1 MTKISSSNSVL
12 WLQVFALAGVQGA
25 ITLTWV
31 MYNVYLEDLLV
42 AFGFAAPL
50 AATLLIIENAIA
62 AICEPVMGG
71 LSERQ
76 YRWMA
81 SGLPFISLG
90 VILSSALFIAIPAIA
105 ILGNTPALK
114 WVLPVMLVAWAM
126 AMTIFRSPALSLL
139 GRYSSPDSLPQ
150 AASIV
155 TFMGSFV
162 SAWQSAAADF
172 LLSLGPAVTFTIG
185 SVVLLAATGLLRFFH
200 PPQSPTSESEATK
213 NETQPVSIPILVII
227 ALMGTAMA
235 WTTRFLFGNLPGAIA
250 IQLPQMDID
259 RFMLGLALF
268 MAFTTLLAG
277 QIGTRLGN
285 KRAMLV
291 GVIGVVLCLPLAAT
305 KSAMLLF
312 ALALLVITIAYPLIW
327 NGVIPLALSVV
338 PPHRAGLGV
347 GCFFGG
353 FTGGMTLFNLIILPQ
368 QNNLSIFTGAI
379 AGAIS
384 CAAIGV
390 LTMVLN
396 RDRSA
401 YLP

>member
-1 MTKISSSNSVL
+1 MTKISSSSSVL

-31 MYNVYLEDLLV
+31 IYDFYLQDLLV
-42 AFGFAAPL
+42 AFGFAAPF

-62 AICEPVMGG
+62 AICEPIMGG
-71 LSERQ
+71 LSESQ

-105 ILGNTPALK
+105 IWGNTPALK
-114 WVLPVMLVAWAM
+114 WFLPVILVAWTT
-126 AMTIFRSPALSLL
+126 AMTVFRAPALSLL
-139 GRYSSPDSLPQ
+139 KRYSKPASLPQ
-150 AASIV
+150 AASII

-162 SAWQSAAADF
+162 GAWRSVARDF
-172 LLSLGPAVTFTIG
+172 LLSLGPAVTFTVG
-185 SVVLLAATGLLRFFH
+185 SVVLLLATGLLRFFH
-200 PPQSPTSESEATK
+200 PPQSPDSELEAT
-213 NETQPVSIPILVII
+213 ESTIEPVSIPIFAII

-250 IQLPQMDID
+250 TQLPQMDID
-259 RFMLGLALF
+259 RFMLGFGLF

-285 KRAMLV
+285 EKAMTM
-291 GVIGVVLCLPLAAT
+291 GVVGVVLCLPLVAT
-305 KSAMLLF
+305 NSAMLLF
-312 ALALLVITIAYPLIW
+312 VLALFGIAIAYPLIW
-327 NGVIPLALSVV
+327 NGVIPLALSTV
-338 PPHRAGLGV
+338 PSHRAGLGI

-353 FTGGMTLFNLIILPQ
+353 FTAGMTLFNLIILPQ
-368 QNNLSIFTGAI
+368 QGNLSVLTGAI

-390 LTMVLN
+390 LTIVLN
-396 RDRSA
+396 REQST
-401 YLP
+401 Y